1 MKVNQLKSGVI
12 LSYTQM
18 ILSNLISIV
27 FTPIVIKILGQDEYG
42 VMSLAG
48 AVIGYLSLLNLGL
61 GGSYNYFYHKRKK
74 EADEEGIAKLNGMY
88 ITIFSVIGL
97 VVLVAGM
104 FIVFNAR
111 SVLGNEITENELG
124 IAKKLM
130 VISVLSMALTL
141 PTSVFGSYIFVHE
154 RFVFSKVVSIIFT
167 ILTNVVKLSLLF
179 LGFRSVA
186 ITISAFILT
195 IINTLVTIFYS
206 VKVLRFK
213 FKFNGFQINMLK
225 RMFTFSFFIFLNQ
238 IVDQINW
245 SIDKYIIARFYGAAS
260 VAVYSIGASLNNYY
274 VTISST
280 ISSVFSPRINKMISV
295 ETDNKSLTDL
305 MIKVGRIQFLI
316 LSLIF
321 SGLVFFGEYFIVG
334 YYAGTGYEEAYKVV
348 LILCAPVTIPLIQ
361 NVGIEIQRA
370 KNKHKFRS
378 VIYVI
383 MAFFNLGISIPLCKH
398 FGIIGCA
405 IGTAI
410 GIVLANVI
418 IMNLYYH
425 KNLGLNM
432 IRFWKS
438 IFRILP
444 SEIIPI
450 LFGVFILKVVKV
462 ESLSAF
468 LLFGVLYVLVFATS
482 VWSLGMNSFE
492 KNLIKEPVS
501 RIYKKLFRKGVK
513 N

>member
-1 MKVNQLKSGVI
+1 MKVNQLKSGVV

-18 ILSNLISIV
+18 ILSNLISII
-27 FTPIVIKILGQDEYG
+27 FTPIVIRILGQDEFG

-74 EADEEGIAKLNGMY
+74 EANEDGIAKLNGMY
-88 ITIFSVIGL
+88 MTIFSVIAF
-97 VVLVAGM
+97 VVFIVGM
-104 FIVFNAR
+104 VIVFNAR
-111 SVLGNEITENELG
+111 VVLGNEITQSELD

-130 VISVLSMALTL
+130 FISVLSMAITL

-154 RFVFSKVVSIIFT
+154 RFIFSRVVSIIFT
-167 ILTNVVKLSLLF
+167 ILNNVVKLSLLF
-179 LGFRSVA
+179 MGFRSVA
-186 ITISAFILT
+186 ITISAFVLT
-195 IINTLVTIFYS
+195 IINTLVTIIYS
-206 VKVLRFK
+206 VKVLK
-213 FKFNGFQINMLK
+213 FKFCFSGFQLNMLK
-225 RMFTFSFFIFLNQ
+225 SMFTFSFFIFLNQ

-280 ISSVFSPRINKMISV
+280 ISGVFSPRINKWVSA
-295 ETDNKSLTDL
+295 EADDKSLTDL
-305 MIKVGRIQFLI
+305 MIKVGRIQFLV

-334 YYAGTGYEEAYKVV
+334 YYAGTGYEEAYRVV

-378 VIYVI
+378 VIYFI

-405 IGTAI
+405 IGTSASMFF
-410 GIVLANVI
+410 ANI
-418 IMNLYYH
+418 LLMNWYYH
-425 KNLGLNM
+425 KKIGLNM
-432 IRFWKS
+432 FRFWKS
-438 IFRILP
+438 IFRIFP
-444 SEIIPI
+444 SEIIPV

-462 ESLSAF
+462 DSLQEF
-468 LLFGVLYVLVFATS
+468 LIFGVLYVLVFSAS
-482 VWSLGMNSFE
+482 VWFLGMNNFE
-492 KNLIKEPVS
+492 KNLIKEPVN
-501 RIYKKLFRKGVK
+501 RIYKRLFRKDVK